1 MDQNEIEKINSNL
14 GHTSAVLKV
23 VNTYDSIPED
33 PYLNKLA
40 DVYDTSGE
48 DKRHDKCK
56 ANKDCLLWNLDQN
69 RQINEQYK
77 INARTTEK
85 GFTENSIGPVCSIT
99 SIIPKYYSENYLQE
113 YDSSYINTGIS
124 DGKLF
129 CINSEIIE
137 NSAHVRVLYHR
148 NEGGHTSD
156 EVILSTMAKD
166 SAEYFMLVIMSHFG
180 KDGYQRKIEGQI
192 VNKKL
197 YKRTIIEE
205 FGWTTYGDL
214 CPQPK
219 RKTTQMFTINDD
231 GSFQLLEEKTVT
243 ENFEFYITS
252 D

>member
-1 MDQNEIEKINSNL
+1 MHQKEIGNTKPNL
-14 GHTSAVLKV
+14 GQANPVVKE

-85 GFTENSIGPVCSIT
+85 SFNENSFGPVCSST

-113 YDSSYINTGIS
+113 YDSSSFNTGKS

-137 NSAHVRVLYHR
+137 NSAHLWVLYQR

-156 EVILSTMAKD
+156 EVILSSLAKD
-166 SAEYFMLVIMSHFG
+166 SAEYFMLVILSYFG

-192 VNKKL
+192 VHKKL

-205 FGWTTYGDL
+205 FGWTTYGEL

-231 GSFQLLEEKTVT
+231 GSFQLLEEKIVT
-243 ENFEFYITS
+243 ENFEFYLK
-252 D
+252 